1 MRIMRVL
8 QDRIEAGRLLG
19 ERLAEEYA
27 GTDAVVLGL
36 PRGGVPVAAEVA
48 RRIRAPLDVLV
59 VRKLGVP
66 HHEEVAMGAVGEE
79 GAIVRNTGVLGSA
92 GVSAVEFERSER
104 RERAEVAQRI
114 WRFRGG
120 REPVPLDGRTAI
132 VVDDGMATGAT
143 AAVGCRIARA
153 RGAARVVLA
162 VPVAPPDALAV
173 FDAADEV
180 VCLSAPAGFMA
191 VGQYYVDFAQVED
204 EEVVRLL
211 GEARE
216 QP

>member
-1 MRIMRVL
+1 
-8 QDRIEAGRLLG
+8 
-19 ERLAEEYA
+19 
-27 GTDAVVLGL
+27 
-36 PRGGVPVAAEVA
+36 
-48 RRIRAPLDVLV
+48 
-59 VRKLGVP
+59 
-66 HHEEVAMGAVGEE
+66 MGAVGEE

-92 GVSAVEFERSER
+92 GVSAVEFERSET

-114 WRFRGG
+114 GRFRGG

-153 RGAARVVLA
+153 RGAARVILA
-162 VPVAPPDALAV
+162 VPVAPPDALAA

-191 VGQYYVDFAQVED
+191 VGQYYMDFAQVED
-204 EEVVRLL
+204 EEDVRLL

>member
-173 FDAADEV
+173 FDAD
-180 VCLSAPAGFMA
+180 
-191 VGQYYVDFAQVED
+191 
-204 EEVVRLL
+204 R
-211 GEARE
+211 
-216 QP
+216 